1 MGPVAIMSPVVASN
15 VTYPNRRLPMKFSKT
30 AALGALAA
38 TALLGSTA
46 FAATATPAANEAHA
60 SCSQQAKGKHLA
72 GAARK
77 SFVKK
82 CRADATRK

>member
-1 MGPVAIMSPVVASN
+1 
-15 VTYPNRRLPMKFSKT
+15 MKFAKT
-30 AALGALAA
+30 AALGALATA
-38 TALLGSTA
+38 ALLGGTA

-60 SCSQQAKGKHLA
+60 TCSQQAKDKHLA

-82 CRADATRK
+82 CRAEAAPRK

>member
-1 MGPVAIMSPVVASN
+1 
-15 VTYPNRRLPMKFSKT
+15 MKLARI

-38 TALLGSTA
+38 ATLLGSTA
-46 FAATATPAANEAHA
+46 FAATATPAANEAHPTCA
-60 SCSQQAKGKHLA
+60 QQAKDKHLA

-82 CRADATRK
+82 CHAEAAKK